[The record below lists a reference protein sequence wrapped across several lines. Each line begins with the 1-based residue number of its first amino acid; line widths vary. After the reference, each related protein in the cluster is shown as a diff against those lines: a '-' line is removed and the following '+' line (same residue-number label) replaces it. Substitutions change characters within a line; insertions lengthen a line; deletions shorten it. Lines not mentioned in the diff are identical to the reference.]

1 MNVIT
6 DFSQKTEYFEE
17 IFENQKQLSKKIVI
31 KNYFSSQQYI
41 NEKMRHI
48 LIDWL
53 WDVTHHEHFK
63 LQNDT
68 FFICIS
74 ILDRFISNINYDAK
88 RKYYQLIGL
97 TAMFIACKIN
107 EIYFPDLDTFKYI
120 CDNAYSVEQIKKKEI
135 EMCNTIDH
143 FIPTCTVYYFV
154 EILILKYNIKEE
166 DQKLFFD
173 LSLVS
178 LLCFEIQCKFSN
190 YEIAIS
196 LLNILNQNNDLV
208 IEEEHDEECLNEIY
222 NALKKIQL
230 CNKSLVANFDKTIK
244 RVQVFLNK

>member
-1 MNVIT
+1 MNVII
-6 DFSQKTEYFEE
+6 DFSKKTEYFEE
-17 IFENQKQLSKKIVI
+17 IFENQKELSKKIII
-31 KNYFSSQQYI
+31 KNYFLSQQNI
-41 NEKMRHI
+41 NKKMRPI

-53 WDVTHHEHFK
+53 WDVTHYEHFK

-74 ILDRFISNINYDAK
+74 ILDRFLSSIKYDAYIK
-88 RKYYQLIGL
+88 NYQLLSL
-97 TAMFIACKIN
+97 TAMLVACKMN
-107 EIYFPDLDTFKYI
+107 EIYFPDLETFLYI
-120 CDNAYSVEQIKKKEI
+120 SDNAYSSEQIKKKEI

-143 FIPTCTVYYFV
+143 FIPTCTVYYFL
-154 EILILKYNIKEE
+154 EMLILKYNIKEE

-208 IEEEHDEECLNEIY
+208 IEEDHDEECLNEIY
-222 NALKKIQL
+222 NALKKIEF
-230 CNKSLVANFDKTIK
+230 CNKSLAANFDKTIK

>member
-6 DFSQKTEYFEE
+6 DFSKKTEYFEE
-17 IFENQKQLSKKIVI
+17 IFENQKELSKKIII
-31 KNYFSSQQYI
+31 KNYFLSQQYI
-41 NEKMRHI
+41 NKKMRHI

-53 WDVTHHEHFK
+53 WDVTQRFK

-74 ILDRFISNINYDAK
+74 ILDRFLNNIEYDVQRTK
-88 RKYYQLIGL
+88 FQLVGL
-97 TAMFIACKIN
+97 TAMLVACKIN
-107 EIYFPDLDTFKYI
+107 EIYYPELVDFKYI
-120 CDNAYSVEQIKKKEI
+120 CDNAYSIECFKKKEI
-135 EMCNTIDH
+135 EMCNTINH
-143 FIPTCTVYYFV
+143 FIPTCTVYYFLQM
-154 EILILKYNIKEE
+154 LILKYNIKEE

-178 LLCFEIQCKFSN
+178 LICFEIQCKYSN

-196 LLNILNQNNDLV
+196 LINILNQNNDLV
-208 IEEEHDEECLNEIY
+208 IEEDHDEECLNEIY
-222 NALKKIQL
+222 IALKKIKF
-230 CNKSLVANFDKTIK
+230 CNKSLAANFDKTIK